1 MQAGVGVT
9 LSEQAPLVAVL
20 LPVYG
25 RDNPA
30 HLDESL
36 SSVAAQSYPKH
47 QIRLYVAQDGPV
59 SEAHKRVLAKHRDL
73 IYEICEQ
80 PGPAGLA
87 ANLNNALSR
96 VSGCK
101 YVVRQDADD
110 ISVKIRLERQI
121 TYLEENPHIGILG
134 SAIVEFDDSDRAMH
148 RVRRYP
154 QGANVRAALA
164 KGSPLAHP
172 SVVFRAEVLY
182 DLGGYP
188 IASMNEDLALWF
200 SAAKRGVQIDNLE
213 EPLVWFRVTA
223 ATAGRR
229 GFEKATEEFRIYAR
243 GIIDLGLPFFMMV
256 YPVARFAYRVMPK
269 WLRASVFKMT
279 SVRNWILR

>member
-1 MQAGVGVT
+1 METGFGLT
-9 LSEQAPLVAVL
+9 WSEQAPLVAVL

-25 RDNPA
+25 GDNPA

-47 QIRLYVAQDGPV
+47 KIRLYVAQDGPV
-59 SEAHKRVLAKHRDL
+59 SEAHKLVLAKHRDL
-73 IYEICEQ
+73 IYEICEL
-80 PGPAGLA
+80 PSPAGLA

-110 ISVKIRLERQI
+110 ISVKMRLERQI
-121 TYLEENPHIGILG
+121 SHLEENPDVGILG
-134 SAIVEFDDSDRAMH
+134 SAIVEFDDGDRAIQ
-148 RVRRYP
+148 RIRRYP
-154 QGANVRAALA
+154 QGVKVRAALA

-172 SVVFRAEVLY
+172 TVVFRADVLRH
-182 DLGGYP
+182 LGGYP
-188 IASMNEDLALWF
+188 VASMNEDIAMWF
-200 SAAKRGVQIDNLE
+200 SAAKRGVQIDNIV

-229 GFEKATEEFRIYAR
+229 GLEKATEEFRIYAK
-243 GIIDLGLPFFMMV
+243 GIIDLGLPPSMMV
-256 YPVARFAYRVMPK
+256 YPVARFVYRVMPK
-269 WLRASVFKMT
+269 WLRAAVFKMA
-279 SVRNWILR
+279 SMRNWILR